1 MSNRIR
7 FETLLLINQFSI
19 LMKSLINTNFFSFF
33 ALFLCFIQTT
43 IAQDFQGKAVY
54 QTKTTMD
61 MGEWGGREMSEQ
73 QRKQIMDRM
82 KNFLEKTYILTFN
95 KTESIYKE
103 DEKLA
108 APGAGGGGWGG
119 FASSFTG
126 GPQYK
131 NVKDQELLQEQ
142 EFFGKK
148 FLIKDELKKLEWKM
162 GTETKQ
168 IGQYLCFKATAT
180 KTVDEFD
187 WRSMRRRN
195 NEKETEKAA
204 DSTKTRDLME
214 EIEVPKTIEVVAWY
228 TPQIPVNQ
236 GPGEYWGLPG
246 LILEVNADRTTILC
260 TKIVLNP
267 AEKEEIIVPS
277 KGKEITQE
285 EYNKTIKQKMEEMRE
300 MYGGR
305 NRGGGRY

>member
-1 MSNRIR
+1 MKTPIKI
-7 FETLLLINQFSI
+7 TLI
-19 LMKSLINTNFFSFF
+19 SFLT
-33 ALFLCFIQTT
+33 LFLCATHVSP
-43 IAQDFQGKAVY
+43 AQDFQGRAVY

-61 MGEWGGREMSEQ
+61 MGDWGGREMSEQ

-82 KNFLEKTYILTFN
+82 KSFLEKTYILTFN

-103 DEKLA
+103 DEKLE
-108 APGAGGGGWGG
+108 APGAGGGRGCGG
-119 FASSFTG
+119 AFASSFTG

-131 NVKDQELLQEQ
+131 NVKDQQLLQEQ
-142 EFFGKK
+142 EFFGKQ
-148 FLIKDELKKLEWKM
+148 FLVKDELKKLDWKM

-195 NEKETEKAA
+195 SDNNTAKAT
-204 DSTKTRDLME
+204 DSTKTTNPLED
-214 EIEVPKTIEVVAWY
+214 IEVPKTIEVVAWY

-267 AEKEEIIVPS
+267 ADKEEIKIPS

-285 EYNKTIKQKMEEMRE
+285 EYNKTVKEKTEEMRE
-300 MYGGR
+300 MYSGR
-305 NRGGGRY
+305 NRGGNRY